1 MGPEGYC
8 WTFVDFT
15 VHHHEECQKTNR
27 LLLSNQCIE
36 ETQQYA
42 HHHHHHQA
50 ATTVASTDSSIFFIW
65 KLIEFWDLFS
75 FGCGLGDTSTRT
87 GLCIVIQHVK
97 SIFYTDLYTWI
108 NEQNILQWLL
118 TVLSLRK
125 KDTFYVILVPE
136 TCRKS
141 GQLLQKFWT
150 RNM

>member
-1 MGPEGYC
+1 
-8 WTFVDFT
+8 
-15 VHHHEECQKTNR
+15 
-27 LLLSNQCIE
+27 
-36 ETQQYA
+36 
-42 HHHHHHQA
+42 
-50 ATTVASTDSSIFFIW
+50 
-65 KLIEFWDLFS
+65 
-75 FGCGLGDTSTRT
+75 
-87 GLCIVIQHVK
+87 VK